1 METINEVNEIQITYN
16 PRPAIKYKAICS
28 SIEVN
33 EVLTMIF
40 PENQIALKEFFYVL
54 LLNQANGILG
64 YFRLSE
70 GGITSTPVDV
80 RGIFQVALKANAT
93 GVLVAHNHPSGR
105 TVPSAGDK
113 AVTEK
118 IKKAGAFLDIRLIDH
133 LIIGNDGKDYFSF
146 ADNGIL

>member
-93 GVLVAHNHPSGR
+93 GVLVAHNHPSG
-105 TVPSAGDK
+105 VAEPSVADERI
-113 AVTEK
+113 TERLK
-118 IKKAGAFLDIRLIDH
+118 EALALIDIRVLDH
-133 LIIGNDGKDYFSF
+133 LIVGDSSVVSF
-146 ADNGIL
+146 AERGLL